1 MTCRWC
7 GCKLLPSEISPT
19 AKVSYCES
27 CRERKLRAARKW
39 RRSASGKAWCASYA
53 KDRRDTRIA
62 AGLCERCPAAAAPGR
77 RACALH
83 LEADKVRQSMRPEV
97 RR

>member
-7 GCKLLPSEISPT
+7 GRKLLPSEISPT
-19 AKVSYCES
+19 SKASYCEG

-39 RRSASGKAWCASYA
+39 RRSKSGKAWCASYA
-53 KDRRDTRIA
+53 KNRRATRIA

-77 RACALH
+77 RQCAAH
-83 LEADKVRQSMRPEV
+83 LEADKVRQSLRPEV